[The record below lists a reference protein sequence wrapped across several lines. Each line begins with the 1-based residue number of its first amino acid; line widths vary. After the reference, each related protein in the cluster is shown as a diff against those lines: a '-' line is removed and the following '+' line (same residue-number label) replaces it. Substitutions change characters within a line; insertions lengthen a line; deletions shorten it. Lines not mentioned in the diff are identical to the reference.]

1 MFNELSGN
9 TLKLYEKYVEKYP
22 GVNYEHFTALGNC
35 GWYGLELS
43 EKEIATRAGEP
54 WVSILNVDIQ
64 EDDINNGAFEMDWND
79 KFVLNLIKAGY
90 KQKDDD
96 TDEEIV
102 DRWFQQV
109 CRNIATEVYEQEQA
123 DPYNRKD
130 KDPITGAD
138 MRVVTSTDLGDGRS
152 EVS

>member
-1 MFNELSGN
+1 MLDKIKAMF
-9 TLKLYEKYVEKYP
+9 
-22 GVNYEHFTALGNC
+22 GVKKPTKKTKSSPK
-35 GWYGLELS
+35 LS

-109 CRNIATEVYEQEQA
+109 SRNIAT
-123 DPYNRKD
+123 
-130 KDPITGAD
+130 
-138 MRVVTSTDLGDGRS
+138 
-152 EVS
+152 

>member
-1 MFNELSGN
+1 MVDKIKAMF
-9 TLKLYEKYVEKYP
+9 
-22 GVNYEHFTALGNC
+22 GVKKPTKKTKSSPK
-35 GWYGLELS
+35 LS

>member
-1 MFNELSGN
+1 MLDKIKAMFGKKKPEPKKKSSP
-9 TLKLYEKYVEKYP
+9 K
-22 GVNYEHFTALGNC
+22 
-35 GWYGLELS
+35 LS

-109 CRNIATEVYEQEQA
+109 CRNIATEVYEPEQA

>member
-1 MFNELSGN
+1 MLDKIKNMFGKKPEPKKKSSP
-9 TLKLYEKYVEKYP
+9 K
-22 GVNYEHFTALGNC
+22 
-35 GWYGLELS
+35 LS
-43 EKEIATRAGEP
+43 EKEKATRAGEP
-54 WVSILNVDIQ
+54 WVSILNVDINP
-64 EDDINNGAFEMDWND
+64 EDINNGAFEMDWND

-90 KQKDDD
+90 KQSEDD

-109 CRNIATEVYEQEQA
+109 CRNIALEVYEQEQA